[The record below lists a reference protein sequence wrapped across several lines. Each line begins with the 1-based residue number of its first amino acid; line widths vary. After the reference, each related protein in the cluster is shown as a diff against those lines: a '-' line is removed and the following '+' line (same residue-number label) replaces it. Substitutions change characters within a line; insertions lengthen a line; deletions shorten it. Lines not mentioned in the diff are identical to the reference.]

1 MHMDYISRS
10 STLMKVV
17 DILGDKQEVAI
28 RMFTP
33 MLLQGG
39 QGPVS

>member
-1 MHMDYISRS
+1 
-10 STLMKVV
+10 MKVV

-28 RMFTP
+28 GTFAP
-33 MLLQGG
+33 MLLKGG